1 MCAENYNSKRPGSC
15 ALKRVFA
22 GCGDFQMRAV
32 LPGLLPGR
40 EIFVCWLDG
49 VVDGTSVTED
59 ILRPV
64 TERGRT
70 GFFLSAAR
78 LIDIIERGA
87 VYSYTVQRRSTLQ
100 AASED
105 IVNGCC
111 AVVFDGPGEALTF
124 EVRTKTG
131 RAVSEPTVEKSIK
144 GAKDAFVETLRT
156 NTSLVRRKLKSPQL
170 KLSQV
175 QVGRESGTAVAVMY
189 VEGIARDSTVRE
201 LLRRL
206 EDIDTDALL
215 SAGDLEEYISDSP
228 NTPFPQLLHTERA
241 DAFAMQ
247 LLNGRVGVIV
257 DGLPLGFLA
266 PGCLPA
272 FMRVPED
279 SSGHFAVASMLLFLR
294 WVALGLSLLLPAAF
308 VAVSMYHQEM
318 LPTTLLLSMTAAK
331 QYVPLSS
338 AAEVLAMLLSF
349 ELLQEAGL
357 RLPDPVGQT
366 ASIIGALI
374 VGQSAVEARIVSP
387 IAVIIVALA
396 GISGYTMPSHDLA
409 SAIRLLR
416 FLFVLAAAA
425 LGLFGLMAALALLIW
440 HLASLESFGAPY
452 LSPLTDADGR
462 GALRAL
468 LRRPNRCN
476 RLRSPVIAGENRRR
490 RGNGGEK

>member
-1 MCAENYNSKRPGSC
+1 MSAEKNNSTPVSSA
-15 ALKRVFA
+15 ALKGLFS
-22 GCGDFQMRAV
+22 GCGDFQMRGV

-40 EIFVCWLDG
+40 EIYVCWLDG
-49 VVDGTSVTED
+49 VVDGTAVTED

-64 TERGRT
+64 TERGRA
-70 GFFLSAAR
+70 GFFLSARR
-78 LIDIIERGA
+78 LIDAIERGA
-87 VYSYTVQRRSTLQ
+87 VYSYTVQRRSSLEDT
-100 AASED
+100 AGD

-144 GAKDAFVETLRT
+144 GAKDAFVETLRI
-156 NTSLVRRKLKSPQL
+156 NTSLVRRKLRSSSL
-170 KLSQV
+170 KLTQV
-175 QVGRESGTAVAVMY
+175 KIGRESGTSVAVMY
-189 VEGIARDSTVRE
+189 VEGIAKDSTVRE

-206 EDIDTDALL
+206 NAIDTDGLL
-215 SAGDLEEYISDSP
+215 SASDLEEYVSDSP
-228 NTPFPQLLHTERA
+228 NSPFPQLLHTERA

-247 LLNGRVGVIV
+247 LLSGRVGVIV
-257 DGLPLGFLA
+257 DGLPLGFLV
-266 PGCLPA
+266 PGCLAA

-294 WVALGLSLLLPAAF
+294 WIALGLSLLLPAAF

-318 LPTTLLLSMTAAK
+318 IPTKLLLSMTAAK

-396 GISGYTMPSHDLA
+396 GISGYTMPSHDLS

-416 FLFVLAAAA
+416 LLFVLAAAA

-440 HLASLESFGAPY
+440 HLASLESFGTPY
-452 LSPLTDADGR
+452 LTPLTDPDGR
-462 GALRAL
+462 GGLRAL
-468 LRRPNRCN
+468 FRRPNRCN
-476 RLRSPVIAGENRRR
+476 RRRNSAIAGENLYRK
-490 RGNGGEK
+490 GKGAEG